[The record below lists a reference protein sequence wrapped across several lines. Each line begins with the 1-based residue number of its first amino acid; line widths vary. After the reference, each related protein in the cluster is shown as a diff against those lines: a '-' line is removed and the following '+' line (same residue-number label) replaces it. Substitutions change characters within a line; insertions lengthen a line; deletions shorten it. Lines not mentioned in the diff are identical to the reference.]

1 MKSRLLAVSAL
12 LIGCLATWSCTDTY
26 YSAQVRY
33 PAGPHSVEVSVFYND
48 LAPYGSWVASASYGE
63 VWVPRVSPWW
73 RPYSEGHWV
82 MTDDG
87 WTWIADEPW
96 GWGPFHYGRWY
107 ADASLGW
114 AWVPGNVWA
123 PAWVAWRSGGG
134 HVGWA
139 ALPPQVSWQGGAEFE
154 ANRYDFDAWI
164 APQHWCFVD
173 ERYMTAPVIREYLIP
188 PARNVTY
195 VQVTTNVTHYTVV
208 ENRIVNHGI
217 DVGHVERATEHAVP
231 RYRIVDRETVG
242 ATTASQGQVSIYRPV
257 AHGSRQ
263 SPPPAATGH
272 AEPRQPLPA
281 VTPLPHAT
289 PSSAEIAK
297 RHESERQELQRHQ
310 EEERTRVRQQQ
321 EAEQR
326 QASEQAKAEETR
338 KRHEAEQQ
346 ALSRQHQA
354 EQQAL
359 ARRQKEER
367 SAHTK
372 PPASDSASKEK
383 KEKEK
388 KDSGAK

>member
-1 MKSRLLAVSAL
+1 MKSRLPALPAL
-12 LIGCLATWSCTDTY
+12 LIGSLTLLSCTDTY

-33 PAGPHSVEVSVFYND
+33 PDGPHSVEVSVFYND
-48 LAPYGSWVASASYGE
+48 LTPYGSWVASASYGE

-82 MTDDG
+82 MSDDG

-114 AWVPGNVWA
+114 AWVPGRVWA

-139 ALPPQVSWQGGAEFE
+139 ALPPQVSWEGGAEFE
-154 ANRYDFDAWI
+154 ANRYDLDAWI

-173 ERYMTAPVIREYLIP
+173 ERYMTAPVIHEYLIP

-208 ENRIVNHGI
+208 ENHIVNHGI
-217 DVGHVERATEHAVP
+217 DVAHVERTTEHAVP
-231 RYRIVDRETVG
+231 RYRIVDRQTAG
-242 ATTASQGQVSIYRPV
+242 ATSASQGQVSIYRPV
-257 AHGSRQ
+257 GHGSHQ
-263 SPPPAATGH
+263 PPPQAAAGH
-272 AEPRQPLPA
+272 VEPRQPVA
-281 VTPLPHAT
+281 TPGPHAT
-289 PSSAEIAK
+289 PSADEIAR
-297 RHESERQELQRHQ
+297 RHESERQELQHHQ

-321 EAEQR
+321 DAEQR
-326 QASEQAKAEETR
+326 QASEHAATEETR

-346 ALSRQHQA
+346 ALARQHQA

-359 ARRQKEER
+359 ERRQKEER
-367 SAHTK
+367 AAHTK
-372 PPASDSASKEK
+372 PPASASASKEK